1 VVFDELGQAV
11 RELDYLADKTVGEV
25 RVACGD
31 TMAAGL
37 LPEAIERFTDGHP
50 GVVIRVVQANAETLD
65 FRELR
70 ERQVDLA
77 LARTSVPMVE
87 EDLDIELLLSDRHC
101 IVVSARSAWARRR
114 KLALSELVEEPWLF
128 AANHFIRDLI
138 AEAFHSQGLAMPRER
153 VSANSILLRNQ
164 LLATGRFLT
173 VLPES
178 VLRANARQWGLKALP
193 IDLGVQSRPAT
204 IVTLK
209 NRTLS
214 PVVRVFIE
222 HVRAVAAKWSRS
234 QNRRQNGANAG
245 IDNGKADSRSTSA

>member
-1 VVFDELGQAV
+1 
-11 RELDYLADKTVGEV
+11 
-25 RVACGD
+25 
-31 TMAAGL
+31 
-37 LPEAIERFTDGHP
+37 
-50 GVVIRVVQANAETLD
+50 
-65 FRELR
+65 
-70 ERQVDLA
+70 
-77 LARTSVPMVE
+77 
-87 EDLDIELLLSDRHC
+87 
-101 IVVSARSAWARRR
+101 
-114 KLALSELVEEPWLF
+114 LSELVEEPWLF

-222 HVRAVAAKWSRS
+222 HVRAVAARWSRT
-234 QNRRQNGANAG
+234 QTTRNDVTNAAH
-245 IDNGKADSRSTSA
+245 KTAASVSKSA